1 MGVFAGRQ
9 RIQETALLTY
19 LESTPIYAC
28 GKCFNLHWI
37 KSSSLDTDMA
47 TKLPTRE
54 ECENWITPQ
63 VADLLRQF
71 GMPESAVVVEK
82 LNINGPQF
90 LNITDYELKRF
101 NIMHQPKLQKMVHD
115 IKKNETGIMSKFKKL
130 TNKPPP
136 PSVPQR
142 DYASEHADEEEE
154 QWPDDF
160 DSDYENPDD
169 HSDSEMYVVPSEEN
183 GDDSYEPPPTEQ
195 EKKKIPSAF
204 PISRGEYAGKVS
216 SQTTAIAG
224 TVWEGDNR
232 TSLQPPPPIIK
243 PLPSTP
249 SQSLSKPKKPSKP
262 AVPSPSAAPKPK
274 VPPKRNERVD
284 DEDDYVVPVD
294 DEDDNYIEPTE
305 SSSSPSPKPP
315 VNRYMKSTTKPV
327 PIPAKP
333 SPASAIQEVYEIP
346 EEEEKPSPPMNR
358 VTKPLPSK
366 PSSNAKHP
374 HTHSIAK
381 EPPQLDTS
389 RPVVPVPRN
398 RHQQKAER
406 DRYDAHDND
415 ESHSSSGAQESKF
428 PSGAA
433 PSPLP
438 RAIKKPPNPVIPSKP
453 SLPPRDNLIVNEEV
467 STVERRRGS
476 TQEIPLPPLPG
487 AQKPLPQKPP
497 TLPKVPDTGSRI
509 VGTPPRSSLSAG
521 LNTADQDAGVH
532 SKTWYA
538 ADCDRKTAED
548 ALYRS
553 NKDGSFLIRKSS
565 GQDSKQPYTLV
576 VFYNKRVYNIPVRFI
591 ESTKQYAL
599 GREKNGEER
608 FDSVAEIIENHQRTS
623 LVLIDSQNNTKD
635 STKLRHI
642 VRVS

>member
-1 MGVFAGRQ
+1 MDKFNKITVPAG
-9 RIQETALLTY
+9 
-19 LESTPIYAC
+19 
-28 GKCFNLHWI
+28 
-37 KSSSLDTDMA
+37 
-47 TKLPTRE
+47 
-54 ECENWITPQ
+54 
-63 VADLLRQF
+63 
-71 GMPESAVVVEK
+71 EK
-82 LNINGPQF
+82 L
-90 LNITDYELKRF
+90 R
-101 NIMHQPKLQKMVHD
+101 KLQKMVHD

-136 PSVPQR
+136 PSVPRR

-204 PISRGEYAGKVS
+204 PICRGEYA
-216 SQTTAIAG
+216 
-224 TVWEGDNR
+224 DNR

-249 SQSLSKPKKPSKP
+249 NQSLSKPKKPSKP
-262 AVPSPSAAPKPK
+262 AVPSLSAAPKPK

-333 SPASAIQEVYEIP
+333 SPASTIQEVYEIP

-358 VTKPLPSK
+358 ITKSLPSK

-415 ESHSSSGAQESKF
+415 ESHGSSGAQESKF

-438 RAIKKPPNPVIPSKP
+438 RAIKKTPNPVIPSKP

-467 STVERRRGS
+467 PTVERSRGS

-487 AQKPLPQKPP
+487 GQKPLPQKPP

-521 LNTADQDAGVH
+521 LNTTDQDAGVH

-635 STKLRHI
+635 STKLRYI

>member
-1 MGVFAGRQ
+1 MRVFAGRQ
-9 RIQETALLTY
+9 QIQETALLTY
-19 LESTPIYAC
+19 LESAPIYAS
-28 GKCFNLHWI
+28 GKCFNLHW
-37 KSSSLDTDMA
+37 
-47 TKLPTRE
+47 
-54 ECENWITPQ
+54 
-63 VADLLRQF
+63 F
-71 GMPESAVVVEK
+71 GMPESAAVVEK

-101 NIMHQPKLQKMVHD
+101 SIMHQPKLQKMVHD
-115 IKKNETGIMSKFKKL
+115 IKKNETGIMSKFKKFQTEQVALICKTGKNTWDRL

-136 PSVPQR
+136 PSVPRR

-204 PISRGEYAGKVS
+204 PICRGEYA
-216 SQTTAIAG
+216 
-224 TVWEGDNR
+224 DNR

-249 SQSLSKPKKPSKP
+249 NQSLSKPKKPSKP
-262 AVPSPSAAPKPK
+262 AVPSLSAAPKPK

-333 SPASAIQEVYEIP
+333 SPASTIQEVYEIP

-358 VTKPLPSK
+358 ITKSLPSK

-415 ESHSSSGAQESKF
+415 ESHGSSGAQESKF

-438 RAIKKPPNPVIPSKP
+438 RAIKKTPNPVIPSKP

-467 STVERRRGS
+467 PTVERSRGS

-487 AQKPLPQKPP
+487 GQKPLPQKPP

-521 LNTADQDAGVH
+521 LNTTDQDAGVH

-635 STKLRHI
+635 STKLRYI

>member
-1 MGVFAGRQ
+1 MRVFAGRQ
-9 RIQETALLTY
+9 QIQETALLTY
-19 LESTPIYAC
+19 LESAPIYAS

-54 ECENWITPQ
+54 ECETWITSQ
-63 VADLLRQF
+63 IADLLR
-71 GMPESAVVVEK
+71 E
-82 LNINGPQF
+82 
-90 LNITDYELKRF
+90 NITDYELKRF
-101 NIMHQPKLQKMVHD
+101 SIMHQPKLQKMVHD
-115 IKKNETGIMSKFKKL
+115 IKKNETGIMSKFKKFQTEQVALICKTGKNTWDRL

-136 PSVPQR
+136 PSVPRR

-204 PISRGEYAGKVS
+204 PICRGEYA
-216 SQTTAIAG
+216 
-224 TVWEGDNR
+224 DNR

-249 SQSLSKPKKPSKP
+249 NQSLSKPKKPSKP
-262 AVPSPSAAPKPK
+262 AVPSLSAAPKPK

-333 SPASAIQEVYEIP
+333 SPASTIQEVYEIP

-358 VTKPLPSK
+358 ITKSLPSK

-415 ESHSSSGAQESKF
+415 ESHGSSGAQESKF

-438 RAIKKPPNPVIPSKP
+438 RAIKKTPNPVIPSKP

-467 STVERRRGS
+467 PTVERSRGS

-487 AQKPLPQKPP
+487 GQKPLPQKPP

-521 LNTADQDAGVH
+521 LNTTDQDAGVH

-635 STKLRHI
+635 STKLRYI